1 MSRRN
6 IRDKA
11 IRRSGN
17 SRNESDQGKIDKGF
31 LLEELLED
39 SIDQNDN
46 DLDRIKVK
54 NTESQGVKA
63 IYKNKRINAEK
74 KTNLNANNKE
84 KKNAGSINLEN
95 FDLDKKNK
103 DLKNEVEQISKIVDN
118 DKCSKKMFLSHNN
131 SSKFSKN
138 LSIKKNKK
146 DENTEVYK
154 SSIVVHRNEKLK
166 ENLKNI
172 KEINIMLNS
181 EKKKLENAEHGSM
194 NIVEMINKLLIEV
207 NKLTLM
213 ISNLVLNLSDK
224 FNTKVELDNL
234 DTNVSKEKI
243 ENVAKKKY
251 KDYIDTETWN
261 KMSLYERIMKRFK
274 FCDYRQNI
282 YEDIWNKISK
292 KDRINFLTK
301 KFEWRKKR
309 IEELIN
315 GSDWRKINNFFYY
328 KNRTKNG
335 FLVNYDNLLEKN
347 ITKNKNEDVL
357 KIKLI
362 YAEKNGDIDG
372 FIMYDGEKIYNN
384 GRAYP
389 SIIYLKSKKINPD
402 NFVFISDDDQSYND
416 DTDMNLIHDSMY
428 DE

>member
-17 SRNESDQGKIDKGF
+17 SRNESDQGKIDKEF
-31 LLEELLED
+31 LLDELLED

-118 DKCSKKMFLSHNN
+118 DKCSKKMFLSQNN

-146 DENTEVYK
+146 DENAEVYK

-172 KEINIMLNS
+172 KEINMMINV
-181 EKKKLENAEHGSM
+181 EKKKIENAEHGSM

-243 ENVAKKKY
+243 EDDVKKKY

-301 KFEWRKKR
+301 KFEWRNKR

-347 ITKNKNEDVL
+347 ITKNKNEGVL

-362 YAEKNGDIDG
+362 NAEKNGDIDG

-402 NFVFISDDDQSYND
+402 NFVFTSDDDQSYND
-416 DTDMNLIHDSMY
+416 DLIHDSMY

>member
-1 MSRRN
+1 
-6 IRDKA
+6 
-11 IRRSGN
+11 
-17 SRNESDQGKIDKGF
+17 
-31 LLEELLED
+31 
-39 SIDQNDN
+39 
-46 DLDRIKVK
+46 
-54 NTESQGVKA
+54 
-63 IYKNKRINAEK
+63 
-74 KTNLNANNKE
+74 
-84 KKNAGSINLEN
+84 
-95 FDLDKKNK
+95 
-103 DLKNEVEQISKIVDN
+103 
-118 DKCSKKMFLSHNN
+118 
-131 SSKFSKN
+131 
-138 LSIKKNKK
+138 
-146 DENTEVYK
+146 
-154 SSIVVHRNEKLK
+154 
-166 ENLKNI
+166 
-172 KEINIMLNS
+172 MLNV

-243 ENVAKKKY
+243 ENDVKKKY

-292 KDRINFLTK
+292 KDRIDFLTK
-301 KFEWRKKR
+301 KFEWRGKR

-335 FLVNYDNLLEKN
+335 FLVNYDKLLEKN

-362 YAEKNGDIDG
+362 NAERNGDIDG

-416 DTDMNLIHDSMY
+416 DTHMNLIHDSMY